1 MAAPPTQYEQALLD
15 LLNAQQTTLANQVA
29 ANAAN
34 AQAIQDLQQQLVNS
48 APAPKDPEDSVKY
61 NDMTGYKGR
70 EDTEITNAQFVKKTE
85 TYLAGKHVPQTSW
98 AKHAA
103 QKLSGGAS
111 TWFEGWVNPRT
122 GAAGDLTST
131 WAEFTAG
138 LESYALSSLDT
149 DALKSQFRTMS
160 GGLSDEGGEFKK
172 VNDAWAAW
180 LLKYRSTPSMR
191 GYYGED
197 ALIDQYTEAMR
208 GVIAGNLK
216 TNRPATIDAAMIQ
229 AARIAETLP
238 KRGARTGGQV
248 AGGAAQGKPPG
259 RGQGGF
265 MRNVYGMGGGQASPS
280 PAQSRF
286 GSRAGSPA
294 PGLSSL
300 QRQLTEIQSEIAA
313 LTGSDAPDSYR
324 ELSYVNGGRGGRGG
338 GGGGSGGGGN
348 GGGGGGSGYRTG
360 PRFYTADNPPP
371 PLTPQARRWCDANH
385 ACYSCREPNV
395 EHRSSNCPRFGR
407 DKELGAVDERE
418 HTSGSAESFGRDAYL
433 SRANTPL
440 ND

>member
-1 MAAPPTQYEQALLD
+1 MAVPPTQYEQALLD
-15 LLNAQQTTLANQVA
+15 LLAAQQNSIADQAA

-34 AQAIQDLQQQLVNS
+34 AQAIQDLQQQLVDS

-61 NDMTGYKGR
+61 NDMTSYKGR

-85 TYLAGKHVPQTSW
+85 TYLSGKHVPQTSW

-103 QKLSGGAS
+103 QKLTGGAS
-111 TWFEGWVNPRT
+111 TWFEGWVNPCT
-122 GAAGDLTST
+122 NVAGDLTST
-131 WAEFTAG
+131 WVEFTTG
-138 LESYALSSLDT
+138 LEAYALSSLDT

-180 LLKYRSTPSMR
+180 LLKYRSTPAMR

-197 ALIDQYTEAMR
+197 ALIDQYVEAMR

-238 KRGARTGGQV
+238 KRGARAGGQV
-248 AGGAAQGKPPG
+248 TGGAAHGKPVN
-259 RGQGGF
+259 RSQGGF
-265 MRNVYGMGGGQASPS
+265 MRNVYGMGGNSPAPS

-313 LTGSDAPDSYR
+313 LSGYEAPSSQR
-324 ELSYVNGGRGGRGG
+324 ELSYVNGGRGGRGS
-338 GGGGSGGGGN
+338 GGSGGGG
-348 GGGGGGSGYRTG
+348 GGGGYRTG
-360 PRFYTADNPPP
+360 PKFYTAENPPP

-395 EHRSSNCPRFGR
+395 EHRSSNCPHFGR
-407 DKELGAVDERE
+407 DKERQLGAVEDDGRD
-418 HTSGSAESFGRDAYL
+418 TQGSRGSAESFGRDAYL